1 MKRMISLLMVV
12 CLTIALAQPVGAQTT
27 NHQETLNI
35 TVTTPGTMGDLVLAQ
50 TENFS
55 DVKHFTVSGP
65 LNDDDLATICNRMT
79 SLVTLNMSE
88 AITETMPQYGLQKR
102 DALKTVVLPKTLT
115 EVSYGLFS
123 ECKNLTSVTMHEG
136 IKTIGDVAFRS
147 CESITWIDLPE
158 TVEEFGTGAFEND
171 TSLFHIGIPA
181 HMTNWRGSVFAY
193 CKNLTGCRVPE
204 GIEELGSS
212 TFSGCKALTFV
223 QLPSTLK
230 SIKDYA
236 FGGCDKITSITLPE
250 GLQDLHNTVFAYCHG
265 LTHID
270 LPTTTRTIYSN
281 AFYPCNNLR
290 TVRCHAI
297 NPPQFDSSSRM
308 GGYGY
313 DENGQYQEI
322 NATVYVPSPSLNA
335 YKQRVGWDKHSIKPL
350 TQLPSKLIF
359 YTDMELNLPD
369 FLPADYNPIMRLE
382 QSYIFGSKDG
392 YPAITI
398 NGTSTLSLS
407 DYHAYYDLRYYTGN
421 DSYSGLNSNKIF
433 GCIISNAPIRA
444 DRVSLTFFTNYYTNS
459 YTYWNFISLPFNARI
474 SEMELAK
481 GSDFVI
487 YKYNGAKRA
496 ATEFDDTWQRVPNNA
511 TLLAGRGYIMKCS
524 NQHEEI
530 TFHAID
536 DNYKNDIFRQT
547 EAVVQLEE
555 HLAEDKHNRS
565 WNLIGNPY
573 PAYYDTR
580 LMQHDGPFIV
590 WNRFYR
596 QYETYRPTDD
606 DYVLE
611 PSQAFFV
618 QRSLKQATITFPLEG
633 RQNSLAVVERA
644 TTDSRRMAAAQR
656 TLFNLHLSDG
666 EGLAD
671 RTRFVLNPQATTDY
685 DDGCDATKFMSLDT
699 QVPQLYTLEGGERY
713 SINERPLSDGIV
725 RLGMTLAAAG
735 TYTLS
740 LAAPKGGTYA
750 QEPIVLID
758 HETGTRTLITD
769 GAYTFTAS
777 SGTYDSRFTLELG
790 AVVTNVQHVAVA
802 QQQTEPVFDLQGRR
816 LAPAMLHKGLY
827 IIGGKKHVVK

>member
-1 MKRMISLLMVV
+1 MKIKNFTLVMVMAFAFSPSV
-12 CLTIALAQPVGAQTT
+12 NAQTT
-27 NHQETLNI
+27 DHKETLNI
-35 TVTTPGTMGDLVLAQ
+35 NVTTPGTMGDLILAQ

-55 DVKHFTVSGP
+55 DVKYFTVSGP
-65 LNDDDLATICNRMT
+65 LNDDDLTTICDRMT
-79 SLVTLNMSE
+79 SLVTLNMGA
-88 AITETMPQYGLQKR
+88 AITETMPRYGLEKR
-102 DALKTVVLPKTLT
+102 DALKTVVLPMTLT
-115 EVSYGLFS
+115 EVSDGLFS

-136 IKTIGDVAFRS
+136 IKTIGSVAFRD
-147 CESITWIDLPE
+147 CGSITRINLPE
-158 TVEEFGTGAFEND
+158 TVDELGSGAFEND
-171 TSLFHIGIPA
+171 TSLFQIGIPA
-181 HMTNWRGSVFAY
+181 HMTNWRESVFSG
-193 CKNLTGCRVPE
+193 CKKLTGCRVPE
-204 GIEELGSS
+204 GIEELGTS

-250 GLQDLHNTVFAYCHG
+250 GLQDLHRTAFAYCHG
-265 LTHID
+265 LTSID
-270 LPTTTRTIYSN
+270 LPTTTRTIYSQ
-281 AFYPCNNLR
+281 AFYPCNSLR

-322 NATVYVPSPSLNA
+322 NATIYVPSPSLNA
-335 YKQRVGWDKHSIKPL
+335 YKQSVGWDKHSIKSLP
-350 TQLPSKLIF
+350 QLPSNLIF

-369 FLPADYNPIMRLE
+369 FLPADYNPTMRLE
-382 QSYIFGSKDG
+382 KSYIFGSNDG
-392 YPAITI
+392 YPAVTI
-398 NGTSTLSLS
+398 NGTNTLSLS
-407 DYHAYYDLRYYTGN
+407 DYHAFYDLRYYKGN
-421 DSYSGLNSNKIF
+421 DSYTGLNSNKIF

-444 DRVSLTFFTNYYTNS
+444 DRVSLTFFTNYQTGS
-459 YTYWNFISLPFNARI
+459 YTYWNFISLPFNARV
-474 SEMELAK
+474 SEIELAK

-496 ATEFDDTWQRVPNNA
+496 ATEFDDTWQRVPNNG

-524 NQHEEI
+524 NQNEEI

-555 HLAEDKHNRS
+555 YLAEDKHNRS

-618 QRSLKQATITFPLEG
+618 QRSLKQAAITFPLEG
-633 RQNSLAVVERA
+633 RQNSLAVVDRA
-644 TTDSRRMAAAQR
+644 SADSRRMAAPQR
-656 TLFNLHLSDG
+656 TVFNLNLSDS
-666 EGLAD
+666 EGLTD

-699 QVPQLYTLEGGERY
+699 QVPQFYTIENGERY
-713 SINERPLSDGIV
+713 SINERPIGNGII
-725 RLGMTLAAAG
+725 RLGLTLSAQG

-740 LAAPKGGTYA
+740 MAAPKGGSWQ
-750 QEPIVLID
+750 QEDLILVD
-758 HETGTRTLITD
+758 HLTGNRVKLTNN
-769 GAYTFTAS
+769 AYTFNAEA
-777 SGTYDSRFTLELG
+777 GTYNNRFTLEFG
-790 AVVTNVQHVAVA
+790 SVTGITDVNVNDNGNGN
-802 QQQTEPVFDLQGRR
+802 EIYDLQGRR
-816 LAPAMLHKGLY
+816 TNNSSLKKGIY
-827 IIGGKKHVVK
+827 IIGGKKQVVK

>member
-1 MKRMISLLMVV
+1 MKIKNFTLAMVMA
-12 CLTIALAQPVGAQTT
+12 IAFSPLVNAQTT
-27 NHQETLNI
+27 DHKETLNI
-35 TVTTPGTMGDLVLAQ
+35 NVTTPGTMGDLILAQ

-55 DVKHFTVSGP
+55 DVKYFTVSGP
-65 LNDDDLATICNRMT
+65 LNDDDLTTICDRMT
-79 SLVTLNMSE
+79 SLVTLNMGA
-88 AITETMPQYGLQKR
+88 AITETMPRYGLEKR
-102 DALKTVVLPKTLT
+102 DALKTVVLPMTLT
-115 EVSYGLFS
+115 EISDGLFS

-136 IKTIGDVAFRS
+136 IKTIGHIAFRD
-147 CESITWIDLPE
+147 CGSITWIDLPE
-158 TVEEFGTGAFEND
+158 TVEEFGSGAFQND

-181 HMTNWRGSVFAY
+181 HMTKWSESVFNG

-204 GIEELGSS
+204 GIEELGTS
-212 TFSGCKALTFV
+212 TFSSCKALEFV

-250 GLQDLHNTVFAYCHG
+250 GLQDLHRTAFAYCHG

-308 GGYGY
+308 GGDSW
-313 DENGQYQEI
+313 DESGQYQQV

-369 FLPADYNPIMRLE
+369 FLPADYNPAMRLE

-421 DSYSGLNSNKIF
+421 NSVLNCNKIF

-444 DRVSLTFFTNYYTNS
+444 DRVSLTFFTNYYSHN
-459 YTYWNFISLPFNARI
+459 TYWNFISLPFNARV

-496 ATEFDDTWQRVPNNA
+496 ATEFDETWQRVPNNA

-524 NQHEEI
+524 NMNEEI

-644 TTDSRRMAAAQR
+644 SADSRRMAAAQR
-656 TLFNLHLSDG
+656 TVFNLNLSDS
-666 EGLAD
+666 EGLTD

-699 QVPQLYTLEGGERY
+699 QVPQFYTIENGERY
-713 SINERPLSDGIV
+713 SINERPIGNGII
-725 RLGMTLAAAG
+725 RLGLTLSAQG

-740 LAAPKGGTYA
+740 MAAPKGGSWQ
-750 QEPIVLID
+750 QEDIILVD
-758 HETGTRTLITD
+758 HLTGNRVKLTND
-769 GAYTFTAS
+769 AYTFNAEA
-777 SGTYDSRFTLELG
+777 GTYNNRFTLEFG
-790 AVVTNVQHVAVA
+790 SVTGITDVNVNDNGNGN
-802 QQQTEPVFDLQGRR
+802 EIYDLQGRR
-816 LAPAMLHKGLY
+816 TNNSSLKKGIY
-827 IIGGKKHVVK
+827 IIGGKKQVVK